1 MPYASSTLTVRDW
14 MRPHPIVTHPRDS
27 IERARALCE
36 EHRVN
41 QLPVV
46 SGGELV
52 GIITDRD
59 LRDAFPSL
67 TEHVEHP
74 VQAHAQTAGID
85 VEEVM
90 TRQVLSVAETE
101 SVHAAASLLLR
112 ERIGA
117 LPVLRD
123 KQLVGIVTRSDLLR
137 ALISLTTR
145 ATL

>member
-1 MPYASSTLTVRDW
+1 
-14 MRPHPIVTHPRDS
+14 
-27 IERARALCE
+27 
-36 EHRVN
+36 VN